1 MCEKNYFLGR
11 GYIYV
16 ENLKGRR
23 ERGIKMGFLK
33 PKNEIC
39 VSQAIAINVND
50 KKLKNFA
57 IKREILSCKDSQ
69 QLKCTAVCKDLN
81 LTL

>member
-1 MCEKNYFLGR
+1 MCVRVCEKNYFLGR

-16 ENLKGRR
+16 EYLKGRG

-50 KKLKNFA
+50 KNL
-57 IKREILSCKDSQ
+57 RILLLRGKF
-69 QLKCTAVCKDLN
+69 
-81 LTL
+81 

>member
-1 MCEKNYFLGR
+1 MEY
-11 GYIYV
+11 
-16 ENLKGRR
+16 LKGRG

-50 KKLKNFA
+50 KNLRKRDFKVA
-57 IKREILSCKDSQ
+57 ILLS
-69 QLKCTAVCKDLN
+69 N
-81 LTL
+81 